1 MRILPNIFSGG
12 CGSASCENGAFLPV
26 ARRKS
31 SSAGSGLVYRV
42 GVAIIGH
49 VATRLCLFPYDGM
62 TVTDVIDRA
71 DEAMHRVKSPGKGNY
86 SQVDTSMPEP
96 LVVWVGA

>member
-1 MRILPNIFSGG
+1 M
-12 CGSASCENGAFLPV
+12 
-26 ARRKS
+26 
-31 SSAGSGLVYRV
+31 
-42 GVAIIGH
+42 
-49 VATRLCLFPYDGM
+49 ATRLCLFPYDGM